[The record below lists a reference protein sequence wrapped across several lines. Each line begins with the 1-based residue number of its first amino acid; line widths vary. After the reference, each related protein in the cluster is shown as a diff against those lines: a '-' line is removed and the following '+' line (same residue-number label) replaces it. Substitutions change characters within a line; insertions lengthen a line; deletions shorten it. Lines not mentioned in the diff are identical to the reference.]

1 MNSLFA
7 LRKFALL
14 ITVYTLCG
22 LSVASAGEVE
32 IVKVAAEKQRADWVF
47 HVTLKHGDT
56 GWEHYADAWHIVT
69 GDGKELG
76 KRTLEHPHIDEQPF
90 TRSLAGVNIPADTSV
105 VYVEAHDKVHG
116 WSKRRYEVKLR

>member
-1 MNSLFA
+1 MNRLLA
-7 LRKFALL
+7 VKKFALL
-14 ITVYTLCG
+14 ITVYTLCC
-22 LSVASAGEVE
+22 LSVVSAGEVE
-32 IVKVAAEKQRADWVF
+32 IVKVKAEKQRADWVF

-56 GWEHYADAWHIVT
+56 SWDHYADAWRVVT
-69 GDGKELG
+69 GDGKELAT
-76 KRTLEHPHIDEQPF
+76 RTLHHPHIDEQPF